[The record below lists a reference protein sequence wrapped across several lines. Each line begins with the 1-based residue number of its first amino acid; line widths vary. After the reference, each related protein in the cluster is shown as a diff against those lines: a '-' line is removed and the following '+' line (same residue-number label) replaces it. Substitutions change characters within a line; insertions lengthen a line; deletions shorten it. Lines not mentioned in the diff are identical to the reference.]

1 MTHAKRAKIGIAVAV
16 VGSVPLILYVMVG
29 PRDGNPLGLG
39 LLMWLSWLV
48 GAVLIAWGVI
58 GLVVARFAGGGK

>member
-1 MTHAKRAKIGIAVAV
+1 MIGVAVAV

-29 PRDGNPLGLG
+29 PRDGNPVGLG

-48 GAVLIAWGVI
+48 GAVLTAWGVI
-58 GLVVARFAGGGK
+58 GLVVARFGDGGK

>member
-1 MTHAKRAKIGIAVAV
+1 MTHAKRAMIGVAVAV

-29 PRDGNPLGLG
+29 PRDGNPIGLG
-39 LLMWLSWLV
+39 LLMGFSWLV

-58 GLVVARFAGGGK
+58 GLLAARFMGGRK